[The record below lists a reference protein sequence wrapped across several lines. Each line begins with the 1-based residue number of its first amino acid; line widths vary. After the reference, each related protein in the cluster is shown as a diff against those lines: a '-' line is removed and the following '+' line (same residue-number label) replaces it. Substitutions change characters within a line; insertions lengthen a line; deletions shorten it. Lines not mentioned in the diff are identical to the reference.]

1 MPPSP
6 PLIHIHSDTLSNVC
20 TCRRTR
26 VHLQTSASAPDSFL
40 LLWQGEGCGNMLP
53 FVRSRSALKTIMEVY
68 WTNFRNEL
76 GKPSEEASFLN
87 HQSPCPLLL
96 DKAGPGGYFEAENY
110 LKWCISLPGK
120 MRNFYWRRYRKER
133 TD

>member
-6 PLIHIHSDTLSNVC
+6 PLIHIHSDTLSNMC
-20 TCRRTR
+20 NCRGTR
-26 VHLQTSASAPDSFL
+26 IHLQTSASPPASFL
-40 LLWQGEGCGNMLP
+40 FPWQGEGCGNMLP
-53 FVRSRSALKTIMEVY
+53 FVRSRSALTTIMDVY

-76 GKPSEEASFLN
+76 GKPSVEASSLN

-110 LKWCISLPGK
+110 LKWRISLQGK